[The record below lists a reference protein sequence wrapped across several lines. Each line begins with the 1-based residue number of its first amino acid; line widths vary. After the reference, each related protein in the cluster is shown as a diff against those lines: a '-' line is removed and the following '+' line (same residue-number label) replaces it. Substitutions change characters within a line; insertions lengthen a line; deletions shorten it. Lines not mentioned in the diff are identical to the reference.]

1 MDFKL
6 PFHIGESPVKVKH
19 KDKIILIG
27 SCFSDEISFKLSLNG
42 FQNFANPFGTLFHP
56 LSIAN
61 SLNSS
66 LSRTKEVNVIKSN
79 DVFHAWD
86 CAGVIHG
93 YSENEL
99 REKVYEKRSETLK
112 QIKDAKFLVV
122 TFGTAWSYKHL
133 ELDIVVGNCHK
144 EKQSSFRKQLNSMD
158 EMLAVWIVL
167 IERIKAINNDINIV
181 FTVSPVRHKKD
192 GLIENNRSKSRLI
205 ELVHKLTEF
214 DGTAYFPSY
223 EILIDELRDYRY
235 YNEDMVHPSSQAVDY
250 VWEQFERTYC
260 DDSTKNLSRRVKQ
273 IKTSLAHKSL
283 YPNSESNRKMLLKME
298 QSKEEIL
305 QEFPYLNF

>member
-1 MDFKL
+1 M
-6 PFHIGESPVKVKH
+6 
-19 KDKIILIG
+19 
-27 SCFSDEISFKLSLNG
+27 
-42 FQNFANPFGTLFHP
+42 
-56 LSIAN
+56 
-61 SLNSS
+61 
-66 LSRTKEVNVIKSN
+66 
-79 DVFHAWD
+79 
-86 CAGVIHG
+86 
-93 YSENEL
+93 
-99 REKVYEKRSETLK
+99 
-112 QIKDAKFLVV
+112 
-122 TFGTAWSYKHL
+122 
-133 ELDIVVGNCHK
+133 
-144 EKQSSFRKQLNSMD
+144 
-158 EMLAVWIVL
+158 
-167 IERIKAINNDINIV
+167 
-181 FTVSPVRHKKD
+181 
-192 GLIENNRSKSRLI
+192 
-205 ELVHKLTEF
+205 HKLTEF